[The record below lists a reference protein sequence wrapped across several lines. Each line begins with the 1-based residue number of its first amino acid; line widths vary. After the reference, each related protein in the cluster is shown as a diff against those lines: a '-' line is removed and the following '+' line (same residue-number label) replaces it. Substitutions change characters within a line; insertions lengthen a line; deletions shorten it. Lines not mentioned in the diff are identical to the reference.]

1 MSELSRVVYDPLGN
15 PPFGE
20 NQSIKAA
27 RGGIINIDR
36 KEGIVEA
43 FVAAIG
49 NKDSVNDIIQPGAF
63 NGSLKRR
70 QPRAVWGHDW
80 NSPIGKVLEIYEVPP
95 GDRRLPEKMRR
106 AGVGGLYAKIQF
118 NLKSKRGQEAFN
130 DVDFFGEDQQWSIG
144 YKTLRST
151 FDPHKKAN
159 LLHEVELYEVSPVL
173 HGANHLTGTISVK
186 GDEFDTASATTI
198 SASSGTTANT
208 TWSYVVDNNIGEY
221 DFIEGKAGRVV
232 ANRNMAKLR
241 QVIDILQSIMAE
253 SDPEMMEK
261 TAYVEDYEEK
271 SAQEFGDNEV
281 LIYGNTDS
289 IRGIT
294 VGFDVTGRKQAAEVL
309 TAADDL
315 VCCKGFLVQLP
326 HSEEGGEVKFYL
338 PSAVDAKDALVA
350 LAESMENVSFEI
362 KPNVINIAGYTPSDT
377 IPVEKLFTEPTALT
391 EDED

>member
-1 MSELSRVVYDPLGN
+1 MSDLSRVVYDPLGN
-15 PPFGE
+15 PPFGSD
-20 NQSIKAA
+20 QSIKAA
-27 RGGIINIDR
+27 RGGIISIDR

-95 GDRRLPEKMRR
+95 GDTRLPEKMRR

-130 DVDFFGEDQQWSIG
+130 DVEFFGEDQQWSIG

-151 FDPHKKAN
+151 FDPHRKAN

-186 GDEFDTASATTI
+186 GDELNGNAITVSG
-198 SASSGTTANT
+198 SNGTTSDV
-208 TWSYVVDNNIGEY
+208 TWSYVMDNDVGEY
-221 DFIEGKAGRVV
+221 DFLEGKAGRVV

-261 TAYVEDYEEK
+261 TAYVEDYEKK
-271 SAQEFGDNEV
+271 SAQEFGENEV
-281 LIYGNTDS
+281 LIYGDTEAVRGVTLGFSVTD
-289 IRGIT
+289 
-294 VGFDVTGRKQAAEVL
+294 RKQVTEVL
-309 TAADDL
+309 TAANDL

-338 PSAVDAKDALVA
+338 PAGVDAKDAITA
-350 LAESMENVSFEI
+350 LAESMENVSFEV
-362 KPNVINIAGYTPSDT
+362 KPNVLNIAGYTPTDS
-377 IPVEKLFTEPTALT
+377 IPVKKLFTEPTALN